1 MKRLVPAFLALAAG
15 LGVLPAISGAAPV
28 GGDYVYTGSID
39 LGAPGSWDYASF
51 DAAAGRYYV
60 GHTDKVSVV
69 DVASR
74 KVVGS
79 VGPMLRAHGA
89 AILPLLG
96 RGFATS
102 GEDGMLKEF
111 DLADLHI
118 VQQISIG
125 KDDDGIV
132 ADPRSGMVIVTVG
145 DARQLVIVNAAT
157 AAVAHVV
164 DLPGEPEFPAADGRG
179 KAYVNVASTSQMA
192 KVDIASGHL
201 DAVWPLPGCV
211 SPHGLAYDHRTG
223 RLFTGCANS
232 VLLVVDPK
240 DGRILASLPTGPF
253 SDAVA
258 VDEARHRVFCPNGN
272 GTLTVIDEGPNDT
285 YAVLRT
291 IPTFLGARSMTIDPR
306 SGELFITYGDT
317 QIVSGMRDPAG
328 LRFGWAGAKVAT
340 FMPND

>member
-1 MKRLVPAFLALAAG
+1 MNRLLPAFVALAAG
-15 LGVLPAISGAAPV
+15 LAILPAASAAAPV

-39 LGAPGSWDYASF
+39 LGAPGGWDYASF
-51 DAAAGRYYV
+51 DPVAGRYYV

-69 DVASR
+69 DAASR
-74 KVVGS
+74 KLVGQ
-79 VGPMLRAHGA
+79 VAPMDRAHGA
-89 AILPLLG
+89 AILPKLG

-102 GEDGMLKEF
+102 GGDGMLKEF
-111 DLADLHI
+111 DLSDLHI
-118 VQQISIG
+118 VKQIPIA

-132 ADPRSGMVIVTVG
+132 ADPHSGSIIVTVG
-145 DARQLVIVNAAT
+145 DAKQLVIVDAAS
-157 AAVAHVV
+157 ASVAHTV
-164 DLPGEPEFPAADGRG
+164 DLPGEPEFPAADGHG
-179 KAYVNVASTSQMA
+179 KAYVNIASTSQMA

-201 DAVWPLPGCV
+201 DAVWALPGCV

-232 VLLVVDPK
+232 TLLVVDPK
-240 DGRILASLPTGPF
+240 DGRVVAKLPTGPF

-272 GTLTVIDEGPNDT
+272 GTLTVIDERPGDT
-285 YAVLRT
+285 YSVLRT

-306 SGELFITYGDT
+306 SGELFVTYGDT

-328 LRFGWAGAKVAT
+328 LRFGWVGAKVAT